1 MPETKLEVSP
11 SVEQDSQLSRIAL
24 KAPVFWEHDPELWFF
39 QVESQFVIAGIS
51 NDSTKFHA
59 VVAVLNSNVLSC
71 VRDIVRN
78 PPLENAYI
86 ALKDRVLQHFAQSS
100 SARLNL
106 LLKDLQLGDKR
117 HSHLLSEMR
126 NLAPAKMEDD
136 ILQTLWL
143 QRLPANLQQI
153 LSVCKASLDELAQIA
168 DKIHEVSGCNLTVAR
183 VESNSDQF
191 ELDAIKAE
199 LSDLKNMVKKLSVS
213 QYSHGRIKP
222 RRRSRTPSRHIA
234 DKNVEPKRLCW
245 YHHRFG
251 DKASK
256 CVKPCAYSLN

>member
-1 MPETKLEVSP
+1 MPETKSEVSP
-11 SVEQDSQLSRIAL
+11 SVEQDSQLLRIAF
-24 KAPVFWEHDPELWFF
+24 KAPVFWENDPELWFF

-51 NDSTKFHA
+51 NDYQISCGCCCF
-59 VVAVLNSNVLSC
+59 NSNILSC
-71 VRDIVRN
+71 VRDTIRN
-78 PPLENAYI
+78 PPLENADI
-86 ALKDRVLQHFAQSS
+86 ALKDWVLQQFAQSS

-117 HSHLLSEMR
+117 SSHLLGEMR
-126 NLAPAKMEDD
+126 ILAPAKMEDE
-136 ILQTLWL
+136 ILRTLGL

-153 LSVCKASLDELAQIA
+153 LTVCKASLDELAQIA

-183 VESNSDQF
+183 VESKSDQV

-199 LSDLKNMVKKLSVS
+199 LADLKNIVKKLSVS
-213 QYSHGRIKP
+213 QHSDSRIKP
-222 RRRSRTPSRHIA
+222 RKRSSTPSRCTA
-234 DKNVEPKRLCW
+234 DKNVEPQRLCW

-256 CVKPCAYSLN
+256 CVKPCT